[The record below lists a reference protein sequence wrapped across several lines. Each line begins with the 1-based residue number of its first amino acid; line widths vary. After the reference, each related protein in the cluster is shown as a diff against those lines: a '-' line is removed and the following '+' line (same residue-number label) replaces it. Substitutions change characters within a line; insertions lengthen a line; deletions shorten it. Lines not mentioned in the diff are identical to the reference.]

1 MRSRKEERKLGAKS
15 GRRLLRHSRQDKRKL
30 SSRQEQEEEEEEKEA
45 VVTGRRRVRTKRG
58 RDRAEIKGHSRIS
71 GAGDKRNK

>member
-1 MRSRKEERKLGAKS
+1 MRSRKEERELGAKS

-30 SSRQEQEEEEEEKEA
+30 SSRQEQEEEEEKEA